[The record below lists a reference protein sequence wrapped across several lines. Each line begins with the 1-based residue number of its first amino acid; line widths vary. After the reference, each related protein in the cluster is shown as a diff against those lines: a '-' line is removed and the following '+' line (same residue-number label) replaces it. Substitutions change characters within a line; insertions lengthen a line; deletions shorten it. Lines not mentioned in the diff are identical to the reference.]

1 MSSRPLYISLLLFAI
16 YSLILLTLSFIN
28 YSIIKTVLLWIA
40 GLLLFTFV
48 EYLFHR
54 FFFHMEPK
62 GPVKN
67 KVQYAIHGNHHAKPN
82 EATTIMMKPLIAI
95 TAIVFTTLLFYG
107 LFGLYVLAVLP
118 GFLTGYCAYL
128 FIHFAIHT
136 YKPPKSFLRLLW
148 RQHNLHHY
156 NDDSKN
162 FGVSSPLWDVIFK
175 TYCGSKTNKQ
185 KTETVL

>member
-95 TAIVFTTLLFYG
+95 TAIVFTSLYTLQSTLTNHPSPFYG
-107 LFGLYVLAVLP
+107 YFG
-118 GFLTGYCAYL
+118 GNII
-128 FIHFAIHT
+128 FITIT
-136 YKPPKSFLRLLW
+136 M
-148 RQHNLHHY
+148 
-156 NDDSKN
+156 
-162 FGVSSPLWDVIFK
+162 I
-175 TYCGSKTNKQ
+175 Q
-185 KTETVL
+185 KTLACHHLYGMSFSKHIAEAKPINKKLKRCYE